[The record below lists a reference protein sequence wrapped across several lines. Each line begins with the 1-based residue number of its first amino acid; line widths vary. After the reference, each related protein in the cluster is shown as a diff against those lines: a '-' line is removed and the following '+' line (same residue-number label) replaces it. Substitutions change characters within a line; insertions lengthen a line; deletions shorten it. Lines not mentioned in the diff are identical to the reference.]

1 MKNKFLS
8 NKERNA
14 INELYREHN
23 FPNMNNQIA
32 RELGRVT
39 NEQLLSAHLQVL
51 PNFGLFCKQGKKT
64 SLAHQY
70 QQRLDLRSQQ
80 VQRMASPTELG
91 LNSITD
97 AKTST

>member
-1 MKNKFLS
+1 MNSKGIRLGSHRESINSKQTKQAALGRKDKHAELAAQHKLLGRPVKNKFLS

-39 NEQLLSAHLQVL
+39 NEQLLSAHL
-51 PNFGLFCKQGKKT
+51 
-64 SLAHQY
+64 
-70 QQRLDLRSQQ
+70 
-80 VQRMASPTELG
+80 
-91 LNSITD
+91 
-97 AKTST
+97 